1 MLEHTTPRGSLQ
13 LLGGQEYGHK
23 GFGLAL
29 MIEALSQGLSGQGRK
44 DAPTGWGGNVF
55 LQVIDPEL
63 FAGRDAF
70 VAQMDFLS
78 ERSRANKP
86 IRADQPVRVPGDA
99 AARGIAQ
106 AGKQGIRYDDAVWQA
121 LAPWATKFG
130 VASPLDDPAAAA
142 A

>member
-1 MLEHTTPRGSLQ
+1 
-13 LLGGQEYGHK
+13 
-23 GFGLAL
+23 

-106 AGKQGIRYDDAVWQA
+106 AGKHGIRYDDAVWQA

-130 VASPLDDPAAAA
+130 VASPLDDRADA
-142 A
+142 